1 MVKAEVLSASGRR
14 RTKSVLAREEGRD
27 DVFIW
32 VSGCVSCSAL
42 NDQNFHFRRELS
54 RSTIASC

>member
-27 DVFIW
+27 DVFIGL
-32 VSGCVSCSAL
+32 VDVYLAAL
-42 NDQNFHFRRELS
+42 
-54 RSTIASC
+54 